1 MDCSPPGFSVH
12 GTFRARILEWVTIS
26 FSRAFSQP
34 RDQTYISC
42 ISDDLLHCRQSAC
55 CILNTVL
62 KSLHIYIQLPQ
73 QSFEADT
80 NNKFF
85 RDEQRPG
92 NVAYPTQVQT
102 KRQWQSKKLYAPY
115 SVLSSKNK
123 VGNWPQIQ
131 KREAENKNEWENYRI
146 SEFQQSALLLKVE
159 TTSFVG
165 KVVKSLTCAQDN
177 QLELRKRTVG
187 C

>member
-1 MDCSPPGFSVH
+1 MGFSRPEYWSGVPLPSLLLFEAMVFQRLVEVLLFSKSCLTLCDPMDCSPPGSSVH
-12 GTFRARILEWVTIS
+12 GISKARILEWVTIS

-102 KRQWQSKKLYAPY
+102 KRK
-115 SVLSSKNK
+115 
-123 VGNWPQIQ
+123 
-131 KREAENKNEWENYRI
+131 
-146 SEFQQSALLLKVE
+146 
-159 TTSFVG
+159 
-165 KVVKSLTCAQDN
+165 
-177 QLELRKRTVG
+177 
-187 C
+187 